1 MFRNAAITAA
11 IVLGLLA
18 PQMAYAQRDRRE
30 ERPPASVE
38 RAAATQ
44 QQQAR
49 QGVQEGRLVP
59 MAQVIAALNKR
70 TPGKQQDAKIDRVGE
85 RQVYRIPWVTSD
97 GRRIDYVVDA
107 QSGAILS
114 GG

>member
-1 MFRNAAITAA
+1 MVRRAFIVAVLAA
-11 IVLGLLA
+11 GLLA
-18 PQMAYAQRDRRE
+18 PQMAHAQRGPGETVGRQ
-30 ERPPASVE
+30 
-38 RAAATQ
+38 AAQ
-44 QQQAR
+44 QQQAAR
-49 QGVQEGRLVP
+49 RDVQEGKLVP
-59 MAQVIAALNKR
+59 MAQVIAMINKR
-70 TPGKQQDAKIDRVGE
+70 TPGRNLDARIDKVGE

>member
-1 MFRNAAITAA
+1 MLRKTAIAAAV
-11 IVLGLLA
+11 VLGLLA
-18 PQMAYAQRDRRE
+18 PQMAYAQRDRRDDG
-30 ERPPASVE
+30 PPANFGP
-38 RAAATQ
+38 AAAAQ

-70 TPGKQQDAKIDRVGE
+70 TPGKQQDARIDRVGD

>member
-1 MFRNAAITAA
+1 MFRRASIAA
-11 IVLGLLA
+11 VLVVALMA
-18 PQMAYAQRDRRE
+18 PQMAHAQRDRRDE
-30 ERPPASVE
+30 DPSPSLG
-38 RAAATQ
+38 RAAAAQ

-59 MAQVIAALNKR
+59 MAQVVAALNRR
-70 TPGKQQDAKIDRVGE
+70 TPGKQQDARIDRVGE

-97 GRRIDYVVDA
+97 GRRINYVVDA

>member
-1 MFRNAAITAA
+1 
-11 IVLGLLA
+11 
-18 PQMAYAQRDRRE
+18 
-30 ERPPASVE
+30 
-38 RAAATQ
+38 
-44 QQQAR
+44 
-49 QGVQEGRLVP
+49 
-59 MAQVIAALNKR
+59 MAQVIAALNRR
-70 TPGKQQDAKIDRVGE
+70 TPGRQQDARIDRVGE

>member
-1 MFRNAAITAA
+1 MFRKAAITAA
-11 IVLGLLA
+11 VVLGLLA
-18 PQMAYAQRDRRE
+18 PGMAHAQRDRRE
-30 ERPPASVE
+30 EGPPANLG

>member
-11 IVLGLLA
+11 VVLGLLA

-30 ERPPASVE
+30 EGPPASVG